1 VAGVPALAVPLYH
14 GPPELTVARAFT
26 EWVLDPWALAV
37 IALAA
42 AAYLT
47 AVRRVRRA
55 GQRWGPGRVISFC
68 GLGLGFAVVA
78 TMSFVGAYRPV
89 LFYARAAQTVLL
101 LLVVPLFLA
110 LGRPVSL
117 AIAAFPPAGARIER
131 AIGSRTAKIATFPAI
146 TTLVLV
152 VTPFLAYF
160 TSWYAAGF
168 HSAPIREL
176 TYLAFLLPGF
186 AFFWTLLRVDP
197 VPKAYPYVVS
207 LWISG
212 AEVIGDAV
220 LGLAIIADPNLIAA
234 AYYHA
239 VARPW
244 GPSLATD
251 QVLGGGTIWVLGD
264 LVGLP
269 FLVAQ
274 LIQMIREDEA
284 DAEVIDAELDAAEA
298 GATAA
303 AGPTG
308 AAGAAGAP
316 AGAPAGPG
324 SAGRPPGTGRPGAP
338 LRPWWESDPRFARRF
353 ESVTPP
359 DQEGP
364 A

>member
-1 VAGVPALAVPLYH
+1 MPAHLISAGAYH
-14 GPPELTVARAFT
+14 GPPELTVARAFS

-37 IALAA
+37 IVAAA
-42 AAYLT
+42 AAYLIGM
-47 AVRRVRRA
+47 RRVRRA
-55 GQRWGPGRVISFC
+55 GQRWGAGRVISFV
-68 GLGLGFAVVA
+68 GLGLGSAVIA
-78 TMSFVGAYRPV
+78 TMSSVGAYRPV
-89 LFYARAAQTVLL
+89 LFYARGAQTVLL

-110 LGRPVSL
+110 LGKPISL
-117 AIAAFPPAGARIER
+117 IIAAWPATGARIER
-131 AIGSRTAKIATFPAI
+131 ALGSRTAKIATFPAI
-146 TTLVLV
+146 TTMVLV
-152 VTPFLAYF
+152 VTPFVVYF

-168 HSAPIREL
+168 HSVAIREL
-176 TYLAFLLPGF
+176 TSLAFLVPGF

-207 LWISG
+207 LWLSA

-264 LVGLP
+264 MVGLP

-274 LIQMIREDEA
+274 LIQMIREDED
-284 DAEVIDAELDAAEA
+284 DAKVIDAELDAADAEA
-298 GATAA
+298 AAEAKVAAAGGRVTPGAA
-303 AGPTG
+303 AGP
-308 AAGAAGAP
+308 
-316 AGAPAGPG
+316 
-324 SAGRPPGTGRPGAP
+324 S
-338 LRPWWESDPRFARRF
+338 PWWEADPRFARRF